1 MPKARKKK
9 SSAFESSPVKSVFL
23 FGNPNKGKL
32 NLLWQMEHKYVELI
46 NFNIDVLTDVP
57 DIHVQLIK
65 NDRKNS
71 YVRRLQKQ
79 LRPENINSTFC
90 QNAFDAAF
98 IKLSNR
104 LDAVRLEMFKII
116 DSIFC
121 QSKVLFGLCLD
132 GTGKDEMTAC
142 LNEVVRAVRNKKDT
156 AFYMDCI
163 AQLQN
168 MSADEFEAQMDE
180 FHDLYDMVSVQFKIP
195 HVKSEAIPFDSRL
208 MKIEPSTDTAMPY
221 VITLTNPFA
230 KGHRFSIPV
239 STSRHSLHKIQ
250 THRMAG
256 TVTVK
261 PEGSKI
267 RVGWAYAKSF
277 RKPDTAVCMGVD
289 TGIKDSFFLSD
300 GRSIGSMKEVIDYY
314 HHDVE
319 PAFAQLSSLRN
330 KKRSISHYVRH
341 HKNLPVDVR
350 RFLIQKMDRL
360 EHMIRTADAP
370 YRKKRAYYNMLN
382 HEIKQNV
389 KTYMSC
395 ITHDTLTVLELLDIK
410 EFNKSRRLNGDLS
423 AFARGRLQQ
432 KLMSELNWYGY
443 DYVEV
448 PPDFT
453 SQTCPICS
461 FRNAEN
467 RSTVNSKLFKC
478 GCCSY
483 EDDADHVGAV
493 NIRNRATDREL
504 LKLCKDAKSHK
515 EMQSKLIRLLDE
527 RHLEWQMKQLK
538 TSILQETLLLFC
550 RTYELPLSVHG
561 MSMYGM

>member
-9 SSAFESSPVKSVFL
+9 NSAFESSPVKSVFL
-23 FGNPNKGKL
+23 FDNPNRGKL
-32 NLLWQMEHKYVELI
+32 DLLWQMEHKYIKLI
-46 NFNIDVLTDVP
+46 NFNIDVLNGVP

-65 NDRKNS
+65 NDKKDS
-71 YVRRLQKQ
+71 YVRQLQKQ
-79 LRPENINSTFC
+79 LRPKDINSAFC
-90 QNAFDAAF
+90 QNAFDTAF
-98 IKLSNR
+98 TKLSNR

-132 GTGKDEMTAC
+132 GTGKDEMTTC

-221 VITLTNPFA
+221 VITLSDPFA

-250 THRMAG
+250 TSRMAG

-261 PEGSKI
+261 PEVSKI

-350 RFLIQKMDRL
+350 RSLIQKMDRL

-389 KTYMSC
+389 KTYMSF

-432 KLMSELNWYGY
+432 KLISELNWYGY

-453 SQTCPICS
+453 SQTCPVCGYRHS
-461 FRNAEN
+461 DN

-478 GCCSY
+478 GCCGY

-493 NIRNRATDREL
+493 NIRNRAADKEL
-504 LKLCKDAKSHK
+504 LKLCKDAKNHK
-515 EMQSKLIRLLDE
+515 EMQSRLIRLLDE
-527 RHLEWQMKQLK
+527 RHLDWQMKQLK
-538 TSILQETLLLFC
+538 TPILQETGNTVFVL
-550 RTYELPLSVHG
+550 
-561 MSMYGM
+561 

>member
-1 MPKARKKK
+1 MPKARKKMN
-9 SSAFESSPVKSVFL
+9 SEFEPSPVKSVFL
-23 FGNPNKGKL
+23 FGKPNKGKL
-32 NLLWQMEHKYVELI
+32 DLLWQMEHKYVELI
-46 NFNIDVLTDVP
+46 NFNIEALMAVP
-57 DIHVQLIK
+57 DIHVQLVK
-65 NDRKNS
+65 NDKKNS
-71 YVRRLQKQ
+71 YVRQLQKQ
-79 LRPENINSTFC
+79 LRPKDINSAFC
-90 QNAFDAAF
+90 QNAFDASF
-98 IKLSNR
+98 TKLSNR
-104 LDAVRLEMFKII
+104 LDAVRLEMFKTI

-132 GTGKDEMTAC
+132 GVAKDEMTAC
-142 LNEVVRAVRNKKDT
+142 LNKVVNAVRNKKDT
-156 AFYMDCI
+156 AFYQNCI

-168 MSADEFEAQMDE
+168 MSADEFDAQMME
-180 FHDLYDMVSVQFKIP
+180 FHELYDMVSIQFKTP

-208 MKIEPSTDTAMPY
+208 MRIEPSTDTVMPY
-221 VITLTNPFA
+221 VITLTNPFI
-230 KGHRFSIPV
+230 KGNRISIPIN
-239 STSRHSLHKIQ
+239 TSRHSLHKIQ
-250 THRMAG
+250 AGKMAA

-261 PEGSKI
+261 PEGTKVRI
-267 RVGWAYAKSF
+267 GWSYAKSF

-330 KKRSISHYVRH
+330 KKRNISYYVRH
-341 HKNLPVDVR
+341 HKNLPADVR
-350 RFLIQKMDRL
+350 RSLIQKMDNL

-382 HEIKQNV
+382 HEIIHDV

-410 EFNKSRRLNGDLS
+410 EFNKSRKLNGDLS

-461 FRNAEN
+461 YRNAEN
-467 RSTVNSKLFKC
+467 RSTVNSKLFRC
-478 GCCSY
+478 GCCGY
-483 EDDADHVGAV
+483 EDDADHIGAV
-493 NIRNRATDREL
+493 NIRNRAKDKEL
-504 LKLCKDAKSHK
+504 LKLCKDAKNHK
-515 EMQSKLIRLLDE
+515 EMQSRLIRLLDD
-527 RHLEWQMKQLK
+527 RHLEWQMQQLK
-538 TSILQETLLLFC
+538 TPILQETGN
-550 RTYELPLSVHG
+550 TVSVL
-561 MSMYGM
+561 

>member
-9 SSAFESSPVKSVFL
+9 SSEFESSPVKSVFL
-23 FGNPNKGKL
+23 FGKPNKGKL
-32 NLLWQMEHKYVELI
+32 NLLWQMERKYVELV
-46 NFNIDVLTDVP
+46 NFNIEALMAVP

-65 NDRKNS
+65 NDKKNS
-71 YVRRLQKQ
+71 CVRQLQKQ
-79 LRPENINSTFC
+79 LRPKDINSAFC
-90 QNAFDAAF
+90 QNAFDTAF
-98 IKLSNR
+98 TKLANR
-104 LDAVRLEMFKII
+104 LDAIRLEMFKAI

-132 GTGKDEMTAC
+132 GVTRDEMTAC
-142 LNEVVRAVRNKKDT
+142 LNKVVNAVRNRKDT
-156 AFYMDCI
+156 AFYLDCI
-163 AQLQN
+163 AQLQA
-168 MSADEFEAQMDE
+168 MSDDEFDAQMME
-180 FHDLYDMVSVQFKIP
+180 FRDLYDMVSVQFRIP

-221 VITLTNPFA
+221 VITLSNPFV
-230 KGHRFSIPV
+230 KGNRISIPV
-239 STSRHSLHKIQ
+239 NTSRYSLHKIQ
-250 THRMAG
+250 TGRMAAS
-256 TVTVK
+256 VTVK
-261 PEGSKI
+261 PEGTKVRI
-267 RVGWAYAKSF
+267 GWSYAKSF
-277 RKPDTAVCMGVD
+277 RRPDTAVCMGVD

-300 GRSIGSMKEVIDYY
+300 GRSIGSMKDVIDYY
-314 HHDVE
+314 HREVE

-330 KKRSISHYVRH
+330 KKRSISHYVRQ
-341 HKNLPVDVR
+341 HKNLPLDVR
-350 RFLIQKMDRL
+350 RSLIQKMDRL
-360 EHMIRTADAP
+360 EYMIRTADAP

-461 FRNAEN
+461 YRNAEN

-478 GCCSY
+478 GYCGY

-493 NIRNRATDREL
+493 NIRNRAEDKEL
-504 LKLCKDAKSHK
+504 LKLCKDAKNHK
-515 EMQSKLIRLLDE
+515 DMQSRLIRLLDN
-527 RHLEWQMKQLK
+527 RHLDWQMQQL
-538 TSILQETLLLFC
+538 TIPILQEAGNTV
-550 RTYELPLSVHG
+550 SVL
-561 MSMYGM
+561 

>member
-32 NLLWQMEHKYVELI
+32 NLLWQMEHKYVELV
-46 NFNIDVLTDVP
+46 NFNIEALMAVP

-79 LRPENINSTFC
+79 LRSENINSAFC
-90 QNAFDAAF
+90 QNAFDASF
-98 IKLSNR
+98 TKLSNR
-104 LDAVRLEMFKII
+104 LDAVRLEMFKTI

-132 GTGKDEMTAC
+132 GVAKDEMTAC
-142 LNEVVRAVRNKKDT
+142 LNKVVNAVRNKKDT
-156 AFYMDCI
+156 AFYQNCI

-168 MSADEFEAQMDE
+168 MSADEFDAQMME
-180 FHDLYDMVSVQFKIP
+180 FHELYDMVSIQFKTP

-208 MKIEPSTDTAMPY
+208 MRMEPSTDTVMPY
-221 VITLTNPFA
+221 VITLTNPFV
-230 KGHRFSIPV
+230 KGNRISIPIN
-239 STSRHSLHKIQ
+239 TSRHSLHKIQ
-250 THRMAG
+250 ANRMAA

-261 PEGSKI
+261 PEGTKVRI
-267 RVGWAYAKSF
+267 GWSYAKSF

-330 KKRSISHYVRH
+330 KKRNISYYVRH
-341 HKNLPVDVR
+341 HKNLPLDVR
-350 RFLIQKMDRL
+350 RSLIQKMDNL

-382 HEIKQNV
+382 HEIIHDV

-410 EFNKSRRLNGDLS
+410 EFNKSRKLNGDLS

-461 FRNAEN
+461 YRNAEN
-467 RSTVNSKLFKC
+467 RSTVNSKLFRC
-478 GCCSY
+478 GCCGY

-493 NIRNRATDREL
+493 NIRNRAKDKEL
-504 LKLCKDAKSHK
+504 LKLCKDAKNHK
-515 EMQSKLIRLLDE
+515 EMQSRLIRLLDN
-527 RHLEWQMKQLK
+527 RHLEWQMKQL
-538 TSILQETLLLFC
+538 TTPILQETGNVV
-550 RTYELPLSVHG
+550 SVL
-561 MSMYGM
+561 

>member
-9 SSAFESSPVKSVFL
+9 SSEFESSPVKSVFL
-23 FGNPNKGKL
+23 FGKPNKGKL
-32 NLLWQMEHKYVELI
+32 NLLWQMERKYVELV
-46 NFNIDVLTDVP
+46 NFNIEALMAVP
-57 DIHVQLIK
+57 DIYVQLIK
-65 NDRKNS
+65 NDKKNS
-71 YVRRLQKQ
+71 CVRQLQKQ
-79 LRPENINSTFC
+79 LRPKDINSAFC
-90 QNAFDAAF
+90 QNAFDTAF
-98 IKLSNR
+98 TKLANR
-104 LDAVRLEMFKII
+104 LDAIRLEMFKAI

-132 GTGKDEMTAC
+132 GVTRDEMTAC
-142 LNEVVRAVRNKKDT
+142 LNKVVNAVQNRKDT
-156 AFYMDCI
+156 AFYLDCI
-163 AQLQN
+163 VQLQAL
-168 MSADEFEAQMDE
+168 SDDELEAQMIE
-180 FHDLYDMVSVQFKIP
+180 LRDLYDMVSVQFRMP

-221 VITLTNPFA
+221 VITLSNPFV
-230 KGHRFSIPV
+230 KGNRISIPV
-239 STSRHSLHKIQ
+239 NTSRYSLHKIQ
-250 THRMAG
+250 TGRMAAS
-256 TVTVK
+256 VTVK
-261 PEGSKI
+261 PEGTKVRI
-267 RVGWAYAKSF
+267 GWSYAKSF
-277 RKPDTAVCMGVD
+277 RRPDTAVCMGVD

-314 HHDVE
+314 HREVE

-330 KKRSISHYVRH
+330 KKRSISYYVRH
-341 HKNLPVDVR
+341 HKNLPLDVR
-350 RFLIQKMDRL
+350 RSLIQKMDRL

-389 KTYMSC
+389 KAYMSC

-423 AFARGRLQQ
+423 TFARGRLQQ

-443 DYVEV
+443 DCAEV

-461 FRNAEN
+461 YRNAEN

-478 GCCSY
+478 GCCGY

-493 NIRNRATDREL
+493 NIRNRAADKEL

-515 EMQSKLIRLLDE
+515 EMQSRLIRLLDD
-527 RHLEWQMKQLK
+527 RHLDWQMKQLK
-538 TSILQETLLLFC
+538 TPILQETGN
-550 RTYELPLSVHG
+550 TVSVL
-561 MSMYGM
+561 

>member
-1 MPKARKKK
+1 MPKTRKKK

-23 FGNPNKGKL
+23 FGNPNRGKL
-32 NLLWQMEHKYVELI
+32 DLLWQMEHKYVEMI
-46 NFNIDVLTDVP
+46 NFNIDVLTGIP
-57 DIHVQLIK
+57 DIHLQLIK

-79 LRPENINSTFC
+79 LRPESINSAFC

-98 IKLSNR
+98 TKLSTR
-104 LDAVRLEMFKII
+104 LDAVRLEMFKTI

-132 GTGKDEMTAC
+132 GAGKDEMTAC
-142 LNEVVRAVRNKKDT
+142 LNEVVRAVRNRKDT
-156 AFYMDCI
+156 AFYLDCI

-168 MSADEFEAQMDE
+168 MSDDEFNAQMVE
-180 FHDLYDMVSVQFKIP
+180 FHDLYEMVSIQFKTP

-208 MKIEPSTDTAMPY
+208 MRIEPSTDTVMPY
-221 VITLTNPFA
+221 VITLTNPFI
-230 KGHRFSIPV
+230 KGNRISIPIN
-239 STSRHSLHKIQ
+239 TSRHSLHKIQ
-250 THRMAG
+250 AGKMAA

-261 PEGSKI
+261 PEGTKVRI
-267 RVGWAYAKSF
+267 GWSYAKSF

-314 HHDVE
+314 HREVE

-330 KKRSISHYVRH
+330 KKRSISYYVRH
-341 HKNLPVDVR
+341 HKNLPLDVR
-350 RFLIQKMDRL
+350 RSLIQKMDRL

-370 YRKKRAYYNMLN
+370 YRKKRTYYNMLN

-389 KTYMSC
+389 KAYMSC
-395 ITHDTLTVLELLDIK
+395 ITHDTLTVLELLDIR
-410 EFNKSRRLNGDLS
+410 EFEKSRRLNGDLS
-423 AFARGRLQQ
+423 TFARGRLQQ

-461 FRNAEN
+461 YRNAEN

-478 GCCSY
+478 GYCGY

-493 NIRNRATDREL
+493 NIRNRAADREL
-504 LKLCKDAKSHK
+504 LKLCKDAKSLK
-515 EMQSKLIRLLDE
+515 DIQARLIRLLDN
-527 RHLEWQMKQLK
+527 RHLDWQMKQL
-538 TSILQETLLLFC
+538 TTPILQETGNVV
-550 RTYELPLSVHG
+550 SVL
-561 MSMYGM
+561 

>member
-1 MPKARKKK
+1 MPRARKKK
-9 SSAFESSPVKSVFL
+9 NSAFESSPVKSVFL
-23 FGNPNKGKL
+23 FGKPNKGKL
-32 NLLWQMEHKYVELI
+32 DLLWQMEHKYVELI
-46 NFNIDVLTDVP
+46 NFNIDALMAVP
-57 DIHVQLIK
+57 DIHVQLVK

-71 YVRRLQKQ
+71 YVRQLQKQ
-79 LRPENINSTFC
+79 LRSKDINSAFC
-90 QNAFDAAF
+90 QNAFDTAF
-98 IKLSNR
+98 TKLSNR
-104 LDAVRLEMFKII
+104 LDAVRLEMFQTI
-116 DSIFC
+116 DSLFC

-132 GTGKDEMTAC
+132 GANKDEMIAC
-142 LNEVVRAVRNKKDT
+142 LNEIIKAARIKKDIT
-156 AFYMDCI
+156 FYRDCI

-168 MSADEFEAQMDE
+168 MSADEFEEQMME
-180 FHDLYDMVSVQFKIP
+180 FRDLYDMVSIQFKTP

-208 MKIEPSTDTAMPY
+208 MRIEPSTDTVMPY
-221 VITLTNPFA
+221 VITLTNPFV
-230 KGHRFSIPV
+230 KGNRISIPV
-239 STSRHSLHKIQ
+239 NTSRHSLHKIQ
-250 THRMAG
+250 AGRMAA

-261 PEGSKI
+261 PEGTKVRI
-267 RVGWAYAKSF
+267 GWSYAKSLK
-277 RKPDTAVCMGVD
+277 KPVTTVNMGVD

-300 GRSIGSMKEVIDYY
+300 GRSIGSMKDVIDFY
-314 HHDVE
+314 HREVE

-330 KKRSISHYVRH
+330 KKRSISYYVRH
-341 HKNLPVDVR
+341 HKNLPADVR
-350 RFLIQKMDRL
+350 RSLIQKMDNL

-382 HEIKQNV
+382 HEIKQDV

-395 ITHDTLTVLELLDIK
+395 ITHDALTVLELLDIK

-432 KLMSELNWYGY
+432 KLMSELNWHGY

-461 FRNAEN
+461 YRNAEN

-478 GCCSY
+478 GCCGY

-493 NIRNRATDREL
+493 NIRNRAADREL

-515 EMQSKLIRLLDE
+515 EMQSSLVRLLDD
-527 RHLEWQMKQLK
+527 RHLDWQMKQL
-538 TSILQETLLLFC
+538 TTPILQET
-550 RTYELPLSVHG
+550 ENVVSVL
-561 MSMYGM
+561 

>member
-9 SSAFESSPVKSVFL
+9 SSEFESSPVKSVFL
-23 FGNPNKGKL
+23 FGKPNKGKL
-32 NLLWQMEHKYVELI
+32 NLLWQMERKYVELV
-46 NFNIDVLTDVP
+46 NFNIEALMAVP
-57 DIHVQLIK
+57 DIYVQLIK
-65 NDRKNS
+65 NDKKNS
-71 YVRRLQKQ
+71 CVRQLQKQ
-79 LRPENINSTFC
+79 LRPKDINSAFC
-90 QNAFDAAF
+90 QNAFDTAF
-98 IKLSNR
+98 TKLANR
-104 LDAVRLEMFKII
+104 LDAIRLEMFKAI

-132 GTGKDEMTAC
+132 GVTRDEMTAC
-142 LNEVVRAVRNKKDT
+142 LNKVVNAVQNRKDT
-156 AFYMDCI
+156 AFYLDCI
-163 AQLQN
+163 VQLQAL
-168 MSADEFEAQMDE
+168 SDDELEAQMIE
-180 FHDLYDMVSVQFKIP
+180 LRDLYDMVSVQFRMP

-221 VITLTNPFA
+221 VITLSNPFV
-230 KGHRFSIPV
+230 KGNRISIPV
-239 STSRHSLHKIQ
+239 NTSRYSLHKIQ
-250 THRMAG
+250 TGRMAAS
-256 TVTVK
+256 VTVK
-261 PEGSKI
+261 PEGTKVRI
-267 RVGWAYAKSF
+267 GWSYAKSF
-277 RKPDTAVCMGVD
+277 RRPDTAVCMGVD

-314 HHDVE
+314 HREVE

-330 KKRSISHYVRH
+330 KKRSISYYVRH
-341 HKNLPVDVR
+341 HKNLPLDVR
-350 RFLIQKMDRL
+350 RSLIQKMDRL

-423 AFARGRLQQ
+423 TFARGRLQQ

-453 SQTCPICS
+453 SQTCLICS
-461 FRNAEN
+461 YRNAEN

-478 GCCSY
+478 GCCGY

-493 NIRNRATDREL
+493 NIRNRAADKEL

-515 EMQSKLIRLLDE
+515 EMQSRLIRLLDD
-527 RHLEWQMKQLK
+527 RHLDWQMKQLK
-538 TSILQETLLLFC
+538 TPILQETGN
-550 RTYELPLSVHG
+550 TVSVL
-561 MSMYGM
+561 

>member
-9 SSAFESSPVKSVFL
+9 SSEFEASPVKSVFL
-23 FGNPNKGKL
+23 FGKPNKGKL
-32 NLLWQMEHKYVELI
+32 DVLWQMEHKYVELI
-46 NFNIDVLTDVP
+46 NFNIEVLTAVP

-71 YVRRLQKQ
+71 YVRQLQKQ
-79 LRPENINSTFC
+79 LRPRDINSAFC
-90 QNAFDAAF
+90 QNAFDTAF
-98 IKLSNR
+98 TKLSNR
-104 LDAVRLEMFKII
+104 LDTIRLEMFKTI

-121 QSKVLFGLCLD
+121 QSKVLFGLYLD
-132 GTGKDEMTAC
+132 GASKEDMIAC
-142 LNEVVRAVRNKKDT
+142 LNEIIKTTRVKKDIT
-156 AFYMDCI
+156 FYLDCI
-163 AQLQN
+163 TQLQN
-168 MSADEFEAQMDE
+168 MSADEFETQMVE
-180 FHDLYDMVSVQFKIP
+180 CHDLYDMVSVQFKIP

-221 VITLTNPFA
+221 VITLSDPFV

-289 TGIKDSFFLSD
+289 TGIRDSFFLSD

-330 KKRSISHYVRH
+330 KKRNISHYVRH
-341 HKNLPVDVR
+341 HKELPSDVR
-350 RFLIQKMDRL
+350 RSLIQKMDRL

-395 ITHDTLTVLELLDIK
+395 ITHDTLTVLELLDIR
-410 EFNKSRRLNGDLS
+410 EFEKSHRLNGDLS
-423 AFARGRLQQ
+423 TFARGRLQQ
-432 KLMSELNWYGY
+432 KLMSELNWHGY

-453 SQTCPICS
+453 SQTCPVCGYRHS
-461 FRNAEN
+461 DN
-467 RSTVNSKLFKC
+467 RSKANSKLFRC
-478 GCCSY
+478 GCCGY

-493 NIRNRATDREL
+493 NIRNRAVDKEL
-504 LKLCKDAKSHK
+504 LKLCKDAKNHRD
-515 EMQSKLIRLLDE
+515 MQAKLIRLLDN
-527 RHLEWQMKQLK
+527 RHLDWQMKQV
-538 TSILQETLLLFC
+538 TTPILQETGNVV
-550 RTYELPLSVHG
+550 SVL
-561 MSMYGM
+561 

>member
-9 SSAFESSPVKSVFL
+9 NSAFESSPVKSVFL
-23 FGNPNKGKL
+23 FDNPNRGKRD
-32 NLLWQMEHKYVELI
+32 LLWQMEHKYIKLI
-46 NFNIDVLTDVP
+46 NFNIDVLNGVP

-65 NDRKNS
+65 NDKKDS
-71 YVRRLQKQ
+71 YVRQLQKQ
-79 LRPENINSTFC
+79 LRPKDINSAFC
-90 QNAFDAAF
+90 QNAFDTAF
-98 IKLSNR
+98 TKLSNR

-132 GTGKDEMTAC
+132 GTGKDEMTTC

-221 VITLTNPFA
+221 VITLSDPFA

-250 THRMAG
+250 TSRMAG

-261 PEGSKI
+261 PEVSKI

-350 RFLIQKMDRL
+350 RSLIQKMDRL

-389 KTYMSC
+389 KTYMSF

-432 KLMSELNWYGY
+432 KLISELNWYGY

-453 SQTCPICS
+453 SQTCPVCGYRHS
-461 FRNAEN
+461 DN

-478 GCCSY
+478 GCCGY

-493 NIRNRATDREL
+493 NIRNRAADKEL
-504 LKLCKDAKSHK
+504 LKLCKDAKNHK
-515 EMQSKLIRLLDE
+515 EMQSRLIRLLDE
-527 RHLEWQMKQLK
+527 RHLDWQMKQLK
-538 TSILQETLLLFC
+538 TPILQETGNTVFVL
-550 RTYELPLSVHG
+550 
-561 MSMYGM
+561 